1 MSALCHVHQNALNEV
16 FVSCVTLDFRVVKV
30 TVTVRGRRQVKS
42 AMTGTKVDEPM
53 SNKTLEQTY
62 MLLAFEP
69 AAILAWGL
77 RKILG

>member
-1 MSALCHVHQNALNEV
+1 MT
-16 FVSCVTLDFRVVKV
+16 VS
-30 TVTVRGRRQVKS
+30 VRGRRQVKS

-53 SNKTLEQTY
+53 SNKTLERTY